1 METQPNTRLIIKVLS
16 VGAVIAILSYLFHP
30 DVKHLSIMLNG
41 QPMIESMI
49 FFDAIPTFLVVVGL
63 TAVLTVLLFFG
74 IGLFMFFGFMFIVLA
89 IVMIIAPY
97 FSPVLAI
104 IALIIALMSFNHH

>member
-1 METQPNTRLIIKVLS
+1 METKHNTKLLIKVLALG
-16 VGAVIAILSYLFHP
+16 VVIAILGYLLHP
-30 DVKHLSIMLNG
+30 DVKHLSVLLNG
-41 QPMIESMI
+41 QPIIDSLV
-49 FFDAIPTFLVVVGL
+49 FFDAIPTFLVVIGL
-63 TAVLTVLLFFG
+63 TAILTVLLFFG
-74 IGLFMFFGFMFIVLA
+74 IGLFVFFGFVFVALA